1 MTSPKP
7 TAKIRQSD
15 IELLRAQYRI
25 TDIPVA
31 VRTERVV
38 EAGGFADA
46 ERNPITWTAYLFVD
60 GQWAQIQSARGLRR
74 EWRSLDRLERWLRSM
89 GFTYFA
95 VRNDI
100 EPAGPD
106 DRSGGTSMK

>member
-1 MTSPKP
+1 MTSPEP
-7 TAKIRQSD
+7 TATIRQSD
-15 IELLRAQYRI
+15 IEALKTQYRI

-31 VRTERVV
+31 VRTVRIV

-46 ERNPITWTAYLFVD
+46 DRNPNTWTAYLLVD

-74 EWRSLDRLERWLRSM
+74 EWTSLDRLERWLRSM
-89 GFTYFA
+89 GFSYFA

-100 EPAGPD
+100 ETSGTD
-106 DRSGGTSMK
+106 IRSERPSMK